1 MKMSLTST
9 AKSMDEIIAALD
21 AALAQFDTDEHLSVF
36 ELGQADGLRWA
47 KQIVEEI
54 KNPSDSV

>member
-1 MKMSLTST
+1 MSSTST
-9 AKSMDEIIAALD
+9 AKSMDEILAALD

-36 ELGQADGLRWA
+36 ELGQADGLRWS

-54 KNPSDSV
+54 KNPPDSD

>member
-1 MKMSLTST
+1 MSLTST
-9 AKSMDEIIAALD
+9 AKSMDEILAALD

-47 KQIVEEI
+47 KQIIEEI
-54 KNPSDSV
+54 KNPPDSD

>member
-1 MKMSLTST
+1 MKMSLTTT
-9 AKSMDEIIAALD
+9 AKSMDEILAALD

-54 KNPSDSV
+54 KNPPDSD

>member
-1 MKMSLTST
+1 LKMSLTST

>member
-1 MKMSLTST
+1 MKMSSTST
-9 AKSMDEIIAALD
+9 AKSMDEILAALD

-47 KQIVEEI
+47 KQIAEEI
-54 KNPSDSV
+54 KNPPDSV

>member
-1 MKMSLTST
+1 MSSTST
-9 AKSMDEIIAALD
+9 AKSMDKILAALD
-21 AALAQFDTDEHLSVF
+21 AALAQFETDEHLSVF

-54 KNPSDSV
+54 KNPPDSD

>member
-1 MKMSLTST
+1 MSLTST
-9 AKSMDEIIAALD
+9 AKSMDEILAALD
-21 AALAQFDTDEHLSVF
+21 AALAQFETDEHLSVF

-54 KNPSDSV
+54 KNPPDSD

>member
-1 MKMSLTST
+1 MI
-9 AKSMDEIIAALD
+9 EILAALD
-21 AALAQFDTDEHLSVF
+21 AVLAQFETDEHLSVF

-54 KNPSDSV
+54 KNPPDSV

>member
-1 MKMSLTST
+1 MI
-9 AKSMDEIIAALD
+9 EIIAALD
-21 AALAQFDTDEHLSVF
+21 AVLAQFDTDEHLSVF

-54 KNPSDSV
+54 KKPARLRLSEL

>member
-1 MKMSLTST
+1 MSSTST
-9 AKSMDEIIAALD
+9 AKSMIEIIAALD
-21 AALAQFDTDEHLSVF
+21 AVLAQFDTDEHLSVF

-54 KNPSDSV
+54 KNPSDSD

>member
-1 MKMSLTST
+1 MSLTST
-9 AKSMDEIIAALD
+9 AKSMDEILAALD

>member
-1 MKMSLTST
+1 MSLTST
-9 AKSMDEIIAALD
+9 VKSMDEILAALD

-47 KQIVEEI
+47 KQIVDEI
-54 KNPSDSV
+54 KNPPDSD

>member
-1 MKMSLTST
+1 MSLTST

>member
-1 MKMSLTST
+1 MLSTST
-9 AKSMDEIIAALD
+9 AKSMDEILAALD

-54 KNPSDSV
+54 KNPPDSD

>member
-1 MKMSLTST
+1 
-9 AKSMDEIIAALD
+9 MDKILAALD
-21 AALAQFDTDEHLSVF
+21 AALAQFETDEHLSVF

-54 KNPSDSV
+54 KNPPDSD

>member
-9 AKSMDEIIAALD
+9 AKSMDEILAALD
-21 AALAQFDTDEHLSVF
+21 AALAQFETDEHLSVF

-54 KNPSDSV
+54 KNPPDSV

>member
-9 AKSMDEIIAALD
+9 AKSIDEILAALD

-54 KNPSDSV
+54 KNPPDSD

>member
-1 MKMSLTST
+1 MSLTST
-9 AKSMDEIIAALD
+9 AKSMDKILAALD
-21 AALAQFDTDEHLSVF
+21 AAPAQFDTDEHLSVF

-54 KNPSDSV
+54 KNPPDSD

>member
-1 MKMSLTST
+1 MSLTST
-9 AKSMDEIIAALD
+9 VKSMDEILAALD

-54 KNPSDSV
+54 KNPPDSD

>member
-1 MKMSLTST
+1 MSLTST
-9 AKSMDEIIAALD
+9 AKSIDEILAALD

-54 KNPSDSV
+54 KNPPDSD

>member
-1 MKMSLTST
+1 MSSTTT
-9 AKSMDEIIAALD
+9 AKSMDEILAALD
-21 AALAQFDTDEHLSVF
+21 AALAQFETDEHLSVF

-54 KNPSDSV
+54 KNPPDSD

>member
-1 MKMSLTST
+1 MSLTST
-9 AKSMDEIIAALD
+9 AKSMDEILAALD
-21 AALAQFDTDEHLSVF
+21 TALAQFDTDEHLSVF

-54 KNPSDSV
+54 KNPSDSD

>member
-1 MKMSLTST
+1 MSSTST
-9 AKSMDEIIAALD
+9 AKSMDEILAALD